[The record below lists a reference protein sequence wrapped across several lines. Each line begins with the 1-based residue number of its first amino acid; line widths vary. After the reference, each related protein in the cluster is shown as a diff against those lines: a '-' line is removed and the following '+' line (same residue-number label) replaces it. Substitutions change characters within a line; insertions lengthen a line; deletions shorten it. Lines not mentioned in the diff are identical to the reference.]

1 MILTQVRDKICR
13 DIIQPTG
20 AKIITHYWI
29 IVASKDHL
37 QRGLAGGFI
46 QGNHGKATSLRRMH
60 PGDWVIFY
68 SPRVEYDKP
77 EKLQC
82 FTAIGKIA
90 DKNVYQYDM
99 GGGFVPFRR
108 NATFLAAQDVSI
120 LPLIDQL
127 TFIKDK
133 THWGAPFRFGTLQI
147 PEEDF
152 RLIASKMMNDQ
163 SLFAK

>member
-1 MILTQVRDKICR
+1 MK
-13 DIIQPTG
+13 
-20 AKIITHYWI
+20 YWI

-46 QGNHGKATSLRRMH
+46 QANHGKAVPLKRMRA
-60 PGDWVIFY
+60 GDWVIFY
-68 SPRVEYDKP
+68 SPKLEYERP

-82 FTAIGKIA
+82 FTAVCRII
-90 DKNVYQYDM
+90 DENIYQHDM

-108 NATFLAAQDVSI
+108 NVTFLPARDVSI
-120 LPLIDQL
+120 LLLINDL
-127 TFIKDK
+127 TFIRDK

-152 RLIASKMMNDQ
+152 RLIARKLVEDQ
-163 SLFAK
+163 SVLEG

>member
-1 MILTQVRDKICR
+1 MK
-13 DIIQPTG
+13 
-20 AKIITHYWI
+20 YWI

-46 QGNHGKATSLRRMH
+46 QANHGKAAPLKRMRA
-60 PGDWVIFY
+60 GDWVIFY
-68 SPRVEYDKP
+68 SPKLEYERP

-82 FTAIGKIA
+82 FTAVCRII
-90 DKNVYQYDM
+90 DENIYPHDM

-108 NATFLAAQDVSI
+108 NVTFLPARDVSI
-120 LPLIDQL
+120 LLLINDL
-127 TFIKDK
+127 TFIRDK

-152 RLIASKMMNDQ
+152 RLIARKLVEDQ
-163 SLFAK
+163 SVLEG